1 MKPQEKDRADV
12 AHRAAEVGAGTLRTP
27 AQLLAA
33 GLIAPEELVRI
44 TEVSAQ
50 FAVAITPHMRSLI
63 EPGCANDPIAAQ
75 FVPSAA
81 ELNVA
86 EGELTDPIGDEAH
99 SPVAGIVH
107 RYPDRVLLKPLQVCP
122 VYCRFCFRREA
133 VGPGHAG
140 LDEAEL
146 EAAFAYIE
154 SCKQIWEVVVTG
166 GDPFVLSP
174 RRMAGI
180 MRRLDSIGH
189 VRVVRFHTRVPVVR
203 PDLVS
208 DELLD
213 ALRIKKAVF
222 VVLHVN
228 HVNEL
233 SAAARDA
240 CARLVDRGLPML
252 SQTVLLRG
260 VNADAQ
266 TLETLFRALVE
277 TRIKPYYLHQGDL
290 AKGTGHF
297 RTSLATGQDVMR
309 TLRGRVSGV
318 CQPLYVLDIPGGH
331 GKVPVGPNY
340 LTSADERGEYRVC
353 DYLGNVHAYQD
364 SA

>member
-1 MKPQEKDRADV
+1 MRPQEKDRADI
-12 AHRAAEVGAGTLRTP
+12 AHPAAEVAAGTLRTP

-50 FAVAITPHMRSLI
+50 FAVAITPQVQALI
-63 EPGCANDPIAAQ
+63 EPGRAQDPIAAQ
-75 FVPSAA
+75 FVPNAA
-81 ELNVA
+81 ELTVA

-99 SPVAGIVH
+99 SPVPGIVH

-140 LDEAEL
+140 LDDAAL
-146 EAAFAYIE
+146 EAALGYIE

-180 MRRLDSIGH
+180 MRRLDSIAH
-189 VRVVRFHTRVPVVR
+189 VRVIRFHTRVPVVR
-203 PDLVS
+203 PDLVTE
-208 DELLD
+208 DLLD

-233 SAAARDA
+233 SEAARAA
-240 CARLVDRGLPML
+240 CARLVDRGVPML

-260 VNADAQ
+260 VNADAA

-297 RTSLATGQDVMR
+297 RTSLATGQHVMR
-309 TLRGRVSGV
+309 TLRGRVSGM

-331 GKVPVGPNY
+331 GKVPVGPGY
-340 LTSADERGEYRVC
+340 LTQAAEGGYRVC
-353 DYLGNVHAYQD
+353 DYLGNLHGYPD
-364 SA
+364 SD